1 MRISLDPSSIET
13 LKIAKSGDG
22 SVGTIASTGK
32 NVFLSVM
39 ILACSMAV
47 FLIAPKYAPL
57 FPTNGNPVF
66 AAGVS
71 AAFLLAAVLFK
82 RSAKLSKFWLLAYA
96 FFAASFYN
104 LIADLFGGYAS
115 VFLSWFGASPD
126 TNPGLGLG
134 KLYETL
140 LAVVPFIVLTLL
152 SGADLKSIYLT
163 KGNLNY
169 KWGFGIGV
177 LFVINYLTSVLMFHG
192 TDYAVSQ
199 LGGVILWGMVFALC
213 NSMLEELWVRGL
225 FLKKLMPLVG
235 VAGSIILTSIWF
247 GVMHLLSVVYMPSFA
262 IPVYVVNTITM
273 GIACGILMVKT
284 ESVWGAFF
292 LHAAAD
298 LFLFIAM
305 LAIR

>member
-1 MRISLDPSSIET
+1 
-13 LKIAKSGDG
+13 
-22 SVGTIASTGK
+22 
-32 NVFLSVM
+32 
-39 ILACSMAV
+39 MAV
-47 FLIAPKYAPL
+47 FLIAPKHAPL
-57 FPTNGNPVF
+57 FPTNGNPYF

-71 AAFLLAAVLFK
+71 AAFLLAAMLFK
-82 RSAKLSKFWLLAYA
+82 RSAKLTKFWPLAYA

-104 LIADLFGGYAS
+104 LSADLFGGYER
-115 VFLSWFGASPD
+115 VFLGWFGASQG

-134 KLYETL
+134 KLYEML

-169 KWGFGIGV
+169 KWGFGIGA
-177 LFVINYLTSVLMFHG
+177 LFMINYLTSVLMFYG
-192 TDYAVSQ
+192 TGYAVSQ
-199 LGGVILWGMVFALC
+199 LGGVILWGLVFAFC
-213 NSMLEELWVRGL
+213 NSLLEELWVRGL
-225 FLKKLMPLVG
+225 FLKKLIPLVG
-235 VAGSIILTSIWF
+235 VVGSIILSSIWF
-247 GVMHLLSVVYMPSFA
+247 GLMHLLSVVYMPAFA
-262 IPVYVVNTITM
+262 IPVYIVNTITM

>member
-1 MRISLDPSSIET
+1 MRISINTPASESLNISKAASGT
-13 LKIAKSGDG
+13 LATASPGKS
-22 SVGTIASTGK
+22 
-32 NVFLSVM
+32 VFLSVI

-57 FPTNGNPVF
+57 FPTNGNPYF
-66 AAGVS
+66 AAIVS

-82 RSAKLSKFWLLAYA
+82 RSAKLSKYWLLAFA
-96 FFAASFYN
+96 FFAASMYN
-104 LIADLFGGYAS
+104 LSADLFGGYER
-115 VFLSWFGASPD
+115 VFLHWFGASQD

-134 KLYETL
+134 KLYEML

-169 KWGFGIGV
+169 KWGLGIGA
-177 LFVINYLTSVLMFHG
+177 LFVINYLTSALMFHG
-192 TDYAVSQ
+192 TDYAVSN
-199 LGGVILWGMVFALC
+199 LGGVILWGMVFAVC
-213 NSMLEELWVRGL
+213 NSMLEELWTRGL
-225 FLKKLMPLVG
+225 FLKKLIPLVG

-247 GVMHLLSVVYMPSFA
+247 GFMHLLSVVYMPAFA

-284 ESVWGAFF
+284 GSVWGAFF